1 MATED
6 SVKQQVSAVVA
17 SIESLLADIKGN
29 TAKDSKLP
37 EETKQLVKHIQS
49 QLNEVKKELLD
60 YMSPKTVQTLSLIH
74 I

>member
-37 EETKQLVKHIQS
+37 EETKQLVKHIQK
-49 QLNEVKKELLD
+49 QLNSVKKELLD
-60 YMSPKTVQTLSLIH
+60 YMTPNTVQTTLF
-74 I
+74 